1 MLTIVDQQVVYV
13 TDVFTRVV
21 QHCAAPHVFGWIV
34 VVSLSSPMLRSDA
47 VWSVSVI
54 ACSSTPCE

>member
-21 QHCAAPHVFGWIV
+21 QHCAAPHVFGWICCRQ
-34 VVSLSSPMLRSDA
+34 PIIADA
-47 VWSVSVI
+47 
-54 ACSSTPCE
+54 A